1 MKRIFAILVICAAMA
16 SCGGGTKSGG
26 SADST
31 AAADQTA
38 KAQEPNADTS
48 ANKIGTETAAPESPA
63 MKLIAASD
71 CKTCHKED
79 VKVVGPA
86 FKDVAAK
93 YPPTDANIDSLAN
106 KIIKGGKGHWGDISM
121 TPHPNLAVAD
131 AKEIVKY
138 ILSLKK

>member
-16 SCGGGTKSGG
+16 SCGGSNKSGG
-26 SADST
+26 SKDST
-31 AAADQTA
+31 TAANQTA
-38 KAQEPNADTS
+38 KAQESDADTNS
-48 ANKIGTETAAPESPA
+48 TKIGTEAPAAESPA

-86 FKDVAAK
+86 FKDIAAK
-93 YPPTDANIDSLAN
+93 YPPTDANIDKLSD
-106 KIIKGGKGHWGDISM
+106 KVIKGGSGNWGDIAM
-121 TPHPNLAVAD
+121 TPHPSLSKAD
-131 AKEIVKY
+131 AKTIVTY